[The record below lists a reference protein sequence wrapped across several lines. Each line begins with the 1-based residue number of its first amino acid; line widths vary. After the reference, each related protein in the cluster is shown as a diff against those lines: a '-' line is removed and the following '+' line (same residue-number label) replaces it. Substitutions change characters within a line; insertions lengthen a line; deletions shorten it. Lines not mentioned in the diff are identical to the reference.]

1 MDTEHISNKDAQINQ
16 LKNIINSIL
25 NNSKIYIG
33 ENFKYKP
40 CIFTTDKETIVTKA
54 TKSEKQRIKK
64 TNDLKILRKTRISA
78 WEDHQK
84 IIKNNMKSLKQQ
96 GSISTNQGTYVF
108 VANKDFKFTISEIFE
123 PFVSINIV
131 EDTIQAYLMCSPK
144 LNLYKDEQ
152 VNFNSTIK
160 IQKGEIIYVGE
171 SGNIY
176 DRYQQHK
183 SDKIDRTGAM
193 KFGLRQ
199 SLRKNVDFYFIET
212 DKNSELEKHIRDYY
226 GSRFGR

>member
-1 MDTEHISNKDAQINQ
+1 
-16 LKNIINSIL
+16 
-25 NNSKIYIG
+25 
-33 ENFKYKP
+33 
-40 CIFTTDKETIVTKA
+40 
-54 TKSEKQRIKK
+54 
-64 TNDLKILRKTRISA
+64 
-78 WEDHQK
+78 
-84 IIKNNMKSLKQQ
+84 
-96 GSISTNQGTYVF
+96 
-108 VANKDFKFTISEIFE
+108 
-123 PFVSINIV
+123 
-131 EDTIQAYLMCSPK
+131 MCSPK

-176 DRYQQHK
+176 DRYQQHQ